1 MRYSYTP
8 LFSVLKNYA
17 RGMVKVKIKKEKL
30 KIDGELNHDDVF
42 FLVNEDGQRP
52 EQIVDAMIKTTDEI
66 INQISSYPSPRL
78 NDGLSEKDPDYVAS
92 FKQLKNFLITLKTA
106 FLAGEL
112 EKAGQLIFE
121 INQLK
126 QDSHDQY
133 KPDDKN

>member
-1 MRYSYTP
+1 
-8 LFSVLKNYA
+8 
-17 RGMVKVKIKKEKL
+17 MVKVKIKKEKL